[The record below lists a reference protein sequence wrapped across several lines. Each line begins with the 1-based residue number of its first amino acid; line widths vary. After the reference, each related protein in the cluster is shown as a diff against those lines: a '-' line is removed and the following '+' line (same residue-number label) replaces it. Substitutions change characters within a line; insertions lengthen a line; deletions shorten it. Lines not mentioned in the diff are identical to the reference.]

1 MSLIE
6 TESLVLK
13 TYNLAEADR
22 IVVFLTHESG
32 IVRGVAKGA
41 KRLKSRFGGGLE
53 PFTIGKLTYFQKEA
67 VELVSIRQL
76 DLIESYFAAA
86 AQPAFLQKFS
96 YLSELL
102 LAVTPP
108 HDPNKDLYRM
118 FKACLETAAE
128 QPDSLDSIEMYFEIW
143 LLRLGGYLP
152 DWSKCSICK
161 NAFAESDAADLQSN
175 FHLICA
181 NCRRSAG
188 NVSVSPKHRDVFAA
202 ALRLSPSNFVDHTEN
217 LKDEVVAVAHVLRRV
232 VSQAVGRDVTVEK
245 SLMMSASE

>member
-6 TESLVLK
+6 TESLVIK

-22 IVVFLTHESG
+22 IVVFLTHDHG
-32 IVRGVAKGA
+32 VVRGVARGA

-53 PFTIGKLTYFQKEA
+53 PFSVVRLTYFQKESA
-67 VELVSIRQL
+67 ELVSIRQL
-76 DLIESYFAAA
+76 DLVESYFAAA

-118 FKACLETAAE
+118 FKACIETAAE
-128 QPDSLDSIEMYFEIW
+128 HAESLNSIELYFELW

-152 DWSKCSICK
+152 DWAKCNICK
-161 NAFAESDAADLQSN
+161 LTIGENEPADLQSS
-175 FHLICA
+175 FHLICSK
-181 NCRRSAG
+181 CRRSSG
-188 NVSVSPKHRDVFAA
+188 SLSVTPSQRQTFAA
-202 ALRLSPSNFVDHTEN
+202 ALRLSPSNFVDFAEN
-217 LKDEVVAVAHVLRRV
+217 YQAEVVAVAQILRRV
-232 VSQAVGRDVTVEK
+232 ISEAVGRDVTAEK
-245 SLMMSASE
+245 SLVMSAAE

>member
-6 TESLVLK
+6 TESLVIK

-22 IVVFLTHESG
+22 IVVFLTHDHG
-32 IVRGVAKGA
+32 VVRGVARGA

-53 PFTIGKLTYFQKEA
+53 PFSVVRLTYFQKESA
-67 VELVSIRQL
+67 ELVSIRQL
-76 DLIESYFAAA
+76 DLVESYFAAA

-118 FKACLETAAE
+118 FKACIETAAE
-128 QPDSLDSIEMYFEIW
+128 HAESLNSIELYFELW

-152 DWSKCSICK
+152 DWAKCNICK
-161 NAFAESDAADLQSN
+161 LTIGENEPADLQSS
-175 FHLICA
+175 FHLICSK
-181 NCRRSAG
+181 CRRSSG
-188 NVSVSPKHRDVFAA
+188 SLSVTPIQRQTFAA
-202 ALRLSPSNFVDHTEN
+202 ALRLSPSNFVDFAEN
-217 LKDEVVAVAHVLRRV
+217 YQAEVVAVAQILRRV
-232 VSQAVGRDVTVEK
+232 ISEAVGRDVTAEK
-245 SLMMSASE
+245 SLVMSAAE

>member
-6 TESLVLK
+6 TESLVLR

-22 IVVFLTHESG
+22 IVVFLTHDHGVIRS
-32 IVRGVAKGA
+32 VAKGA

-53 PFTIGKLTYFQKEA
+53 PFTVGRLTYFQKEG
-67 VELVSIRQL
+67 VELSSIRQL

-102 LAVTPP
+102 LAITPP

-128 QPDSLDSIEMYFEIW
+128 QSDSLESIGLYFELW

-152 DWSKCSICK
+152 DWTRCNVCK
-161 NAFAESDAADLQSN
+161 TSFDEGVETYLQST
-175 FHLICA
+175 FQLICG
-181 NCRRSAG
+181 NCRRASG
-188 NVSVSPKHRDVFAA
+188 QPGVSPMHRNIFFAA
-202 ALRLSPSNFVDHTEN
+202 QKLSPSNFVDFAEPYQTEV
-217 LKDEVVAVAHVLRRV
+217 LALSGILRRV
-232 VSQAVGRDVTVEK
+232 ISLAIGRDVTVER
-245 SLMMSASE
+245 SLAMSNAE